1 MESIR
6 TDGKFSGLLI
16 GYGSVGWRHALTL
29 SELTPDLTIVDTNS
43 DARARALQAHPKARV
58 VRNLEELDGVE
69 FPWGSA
75 VGVIASWGPA
85 HAAHFHALADRG
97 VRRILCEKPMAASV
111 HDAFAM
117 AVRAERDHIALN
129 VHHFIRFARLVPA
142 LRLFLSEHELGEP
155 VSFVVE
161 GGAGCLL
168 TNGIHWIDFAADLF
182 GQNPERVLSTAFGQ
196 PINPR
201 SQDLM
206 MYGGTAV
213 WSFSGGREAVFS
225 LSNLSSVTLTARVYL
240 RDATVEVDKDLQT
253 VIIRRRDQAA
263 VAKFPAVTRIGPA
276 TEILFEGRLPGMP
289 TYLEGIKNAITEL
302 EQGAELTCP
311 GALAAEAVGSSVGAL
326 VASRERKSIGL
337 PLSPDSPWGRESW
350 PIS

>member
-1 MESIR
+1 MEHMR

-16 GYGSVGWRHALTL
+16 GYGSVGWRHALKL

-43 DARARALQAHPKARV
+43 DARARALQAHPKACV
-58 VRNLEELDGVE
+58 VGNLEELDGKG
-69 FPWGSA
+69 FPWESA
-75 VGVIASWGPA
+75 VGVIASWGPT
-85 HAAHFHALADRG
+85 HSAHFHGLADRG

-111 HDAFAM
+111 HDALAM
-117 AVRAERDHIALN
+117 VARAERDKIALN
-129 VHHFIRFARLVPA
+129 VHHFIRFARFVPA
-142 LRLFLSEHELGEP
+142 LRLFLAEHKLGEP
-155 VSFVVE
+155 VSIVVE
-161 GGAGCLL
+161 GGAACLL

-182 GQNPERVLSTAFGQ
+182 GENPERVLSTAHGQ

-201 SQDLM
+201 SHDLM
-206 MYGGTAV
+206 LYGGTSV

-225 LSNLSSVTLTARVYL
+225 LCNLSSLTLTAHVYF
-240 RDATVEVDKDLQT
+240 RDAVVEVDKDLET

-289 TYLEGIKNAITEL
+289 AYLDGIKNAITEV
-302 EQGAELTCP
+302 ERGTALTCP
-311 GALAAEAVGSSVGAL
+311 GNLAAGAVGFSVGAL
-326 VASRERKSIGL
+326 VASRERKSIRL
-337 PLSPDSPWGRESW
+337 PLDPDSPWGRESW